1 MKDMRNYDAELC
13 QAIRRFWK
21 TRDKA
26 QSAQG
31 KKTGKKDT
39 GNRTAV
45 TSGGHLNGFID
56 LIVSIVHDAGID
68 EMDVFFKGHGSTILP
83 GYYRATKDWDIVVVA
98 DDMLVACIELKSQV
112 GSFGNNFNNRTEESI
127 GSATD
132 LWTAYREGAF
142 AEQARPF
149 LGYLAVLEDCP
160 ASTRPVRVSEPH
172 FNVFP
177 EFNGASYEK
186 RYCLLC
192 TRLVRERLYDAA
204 CLLLADREQAKTGGY
219 REPSKE
225 ISFHHFIACLWSH
238 AKAMK
243 QTKG

>member
-1 MKDMRNYDAELC
+1 MSDMRNYETQLRH
-13 QAIRRFWK
+13 AIKRFWS
-21 TRDKA
+21 TRNKA
-26 QSAQG
+26 KKAQG
-31 KKTGKKDT
+31 KKSGRKDT

-45 TSGGHLNGFID
+45 TSGGHLNGLID
-56 LIVSIVHDAGID
+56 LIVSIIHDGGID
-68 EMDVFFKGHGSTILP
+68 EVNVFYKGHGSTILP

-98 DDMLVACIELKSQV
+98 DQTLVACIELKSQV

-142 AEQARPF
+142 AKQARPF

-160 ASTRPVRVSEPH
+160 ASIRPVRVSEPH
-172 FNVFP
+172 FKVFP
-177 EFNGASYEK
+177 EFNGASYEQ

-204 CLLLADREQAKTGGY
+204 CLLMADRDQAKTGAY
-219 REPSKE
+219 RESSRE
-225 ISFHHFIACLWSH
+225 IGFDHFAASLWAH
-238 AKAMK
+238 TKAIQ
-243 QTKG
+243 QTKD

>member
-1 MKDMRNYDAELC
+1 MKDMRSYDAELRLAIAHFWNVRR
-13 QAIRRFWK
+13 QAK
-21 TRDKA
+21 
-26 QSAQG
+26 SNQG
-31 KKTGKKDT
+31 KKSGRKDT

-68 EMDVFFKGHGSTILP
+68 EMDVFCKGHGSTILP
-83 GYYRATKDWDIVVVA
+83 GYYRATKDWDIVVVV
-98 DDMLVACIELKSQV
+98 DGVLVACIELKSQV
-112 GSFGNNFNNRTEESI
+112 GSFGNNFNNRTEEAI

-142 AEQARPF
+142 AKHARPF

-160 ASTRPVRVSEPH
+160 ESTRPVRVSEPH
-172 FNVFP
+172 FKVFP
-177 EFNGASYEK
+177 EFNEASYEK

-204 CLLLADREQAKTGGY
+204 CLLLADRDQAKAGVY
-219 REPSKE
+219 REPNEE
-225 ISFHHFIACLWSH
+225 IGFQHFIASLWSH
-238 AKAMK
+238 AKTIK
-243 QTKG
+243 QLET